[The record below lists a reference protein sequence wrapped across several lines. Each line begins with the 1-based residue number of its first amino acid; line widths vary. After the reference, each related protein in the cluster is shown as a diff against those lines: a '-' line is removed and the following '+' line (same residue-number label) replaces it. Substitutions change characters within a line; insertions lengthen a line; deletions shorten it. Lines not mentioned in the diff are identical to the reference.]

1 MLNIGVIGCGAIGR
15 DHIRRLTDIV
25 PGCQVVA
32 CADYFEESANKVAA
46 QYEGMKAYKTGEELI
61 HAPEV
66 QAVVITSSDPSHAG
80 YVLEALKA
88 GKFVFCEKPLAQNAG
103 DCEKIIAAETAH
115 GRRLLQV
122 GFMRRYD
129 RGYAEMKRIIDSGEL
144 GAPLMIHA
152 CHRNVSQPDGFQTE
166 MGVSNVA
173 IHELDI
179 CRWLLGDEYES
190 AQVLKVRQ
198 SACSTKGYDNP
209 QIVLLETKSGARI
222 DVEVQVADAYGYD
235 IQCQVVCEKGTVNL
249 PDPYAVVKRANAS
262 RSFPILTD
270 WKDRFI
276 EAYDIELT
284 HWVKTSISQF
294 SQFAVRKGKSSARR
308 VSPRS
313 RCAGG
318 LFLYYSRKRSGVYSS
333 CSRTQRYA
341 GRMILSVLTSSSR
354 RCALQPTIRAMA
366 NTGVYS
372 SGGRPSMEYTKPE

>member
-1 MLNIGVIGCGAIGR
+1 MLHIGVIGCGAIGR
-15 DHIRRLTDIV
+15 DHIRRLNNLV

-32 CADYFEESANKVAA
+32 CADYREEAARQTAA
-46 QYEGMKAYKTGEELI
+46 QYEGLRAYPTGEDVI
-61 HAPEV
+61 AAPEV
-66 QAVVITSSDPSHAG
+66 DAVLIASSDPSHAG
-80 YVLEALKA
+80 YVLDCLQH
-88 GKFVFCEKPLAQNAG
+88 GKYVFCEKPLAQNAA
-103 DCEKIIAAETAH
+103 DCEKIIQAECQQ
-115 GRRLLQV
+115 GKRLVQV

-144 GAPLMIHA
+144 GAPLMVHA

-179 CRWLLGDEYES
+179 CRWLLSEEY
-190 AQVLKVRQ
+190 AAGQVLKVRQ

-209 QIVLLETKSGARI
+209 QIVLLETRSGARI

-249 PDPYAVVKRANAS
+249 PDPYAVVMRANAT

-284 HWVKTSISQF
+284 EWVKSLANGGPT
-294 SQFAVRKGKSSARR
+294 GPSAWDGYAAC
-308 VSPRS
+308 VAADALNRS
-313 RCAGG
+313 RGTG
-318 LFLYYSRKRSGVYSS
+318 RFLPIE
-333 CSRTQRYA
+333 
-341 GRMILSVLTSSSR
+341 MIDKP
-354 RCALQPTIRAMA
+354 ALYQ
-366 NTGVYS
+366 
-372 SGGRPSMEYTKPE
+372 

>member
-15 DHIRRLTDIV
+15 DHIRRLHDLV

-32 CADYFEESANKVAA
+32 CSDYLKDAARKTAA
-46 QYEGMKAYKTGEELI
+46 QYEGLRAYATGEELI
-61 HAPEV
+61 AAPEV
-66 QAVVITSSDPSHAG
+66 HAVLIASSDPSHAG
-80 YVLEALKA
+80 YVLECLNH
-88 GKFVFCEKPLAQNAG
+88 GKYVFCEKPLAQNAD
-103 DCEKIIAAETAH
+103 DCEKIIQAECAQ
-115 GRRLLQV
+115 GKRLVQV

-129 RGYAEMKRIIDSGEL
+129 RGYAEMKRIIASGEL

-179 CRWLLGDEYES
+179 CRWLLSDEYAS
-190 AQVLKVRQ
+190 GQVLKVRQ

-209 QIVLLETKSGARI
+209 QIVLLETQSGARI

-249 PDPYAVVKRANAS
+249 PDPYAVVKRANAT

-284 HWVKTSISQF
+284 EWVKSLAAGGPT
-294 SQFAVRKGKSSARR
+294 GPSAWDGYAAC
-308 VSPRS
+308 VAADALNRS
-313 RCAGG
+313 RGTG
-318 LFLYYSRKRSGVYSS
+318 QFLPI
-333 CSRTQRYA
+333 A
-341 GRMILSVLTSSSR
+341 MMDEP
-354 RCALQPTIRAMA
+354 AL
-366 NTGVYS
+366 Y
-372 SGGRPSMEYTKPE
+372 K

>member
-32 CADYFEESANKVAA
+32 CADYFEEAAAKVAA

-61 HAPEV
+61 AAPEV

-88 GKFVFCEKPLAQNAG
+88 GKYVFCEKPLAQNAE

-115 GRRLLQV
+115 GKRLLQV
-122 GFMRRYD
+122 GFMRHYD

-179 CRWLLGDEYES
+179 CRWLLGENLNEVAVRFPRATCFAEGTCQDP
-190 AQVLKVRQ
+190 QLVLMQ
-198 SACSTKGYDNP
+198 SDSG
-209 QIVLLETKSGARI
+209 VLI
-222 DVEVQVADAYGYD
+222 DVEVSGNSYYGYE
-235 IQCQVVCEKGTVNL
+235 ILCELVCEKGTIRL
-249 PDPYAVVKRANAS
+249 PVAAEPIVRFYLQCGQAIPEDWTNRFVV
-262 RSFPILTD
+262 
-270 WKDRFI
+270 
-276 EAYDIELT
+276 AYQEELQ
-284 HWVKTSISQF
+284 HWVDYLQGKTDVPGPGAEDGYEACKISD
-294 SQFAVRKGKSSARR
+294 
-308 VSPRS
+308 
-313 RCAGG
+313 
-318 LFLYYSRKRSGVYSS
+318 
-333 CSRTQRYA
+333 
-341 GRMILSVLTSSSR
+341 
-354 RCALQPTIRAMA
+354 ALIKAQT
-366 NTGVYS
+366 TGQWEKV
-372 SGGRPSMEYTKPE
+372 EA

>member
-32 CADYFEESANKVAA
+32 CADYFEEAAIKVAA

-61 HAPEV
+61 AAPEV

-88 GKFVFCEKPLAQNAG
+88 GKQVFCETPLA
-103 DCEKIIAAETAH
+103 
-115 GRRLLQV
+115 QV
-122 GFMRRYD
+122 GFMRHYD

-179 CRWLLGDEYES
+179 CRWLLGDEYKS
-190 AQVLKVRQ
+190 GQVLKVRQ

-235 IQCQVVCEKGTVNL
+235 IQCQVV
-249 PDPYAVVKRANAS
+249 
-262 RSFPILTD
+262 
-270 WKDRFI
+270 
-276 EAYDIELT
+276 
-284 HWVKTSISQF
+284 
-294 SQFAVRKGKSSARR
+294 
-308 VSPRS
+308 
-313 RCAGG
+313 
-318 LFLYYSRKRSGVYSS
+318 
-333 CSRTQRYA
+333 
-341 GRMILSVLTSSSR
+341 
-354 RCALQPTIRAMA
+354 
-366 NTGVYS
+366 
-372 SGGRPSMEYTKPE
+372 